1 MITRLGRK
9 LLNFFRRVERRETL
23 APLSQQEFQ
32 ALRLDCLATG
42 TPC

>member
-1 MITRLGRK
+1 MITRLRRR
-9 LLNFFRRVERRETL
+9 LLNFFSRVDRREAR